1 MTVQSAANDFPFCCK
16 RFFNLLRTIFGR
28 TDIRLTGFTMLKPDK
43 GKTRMFSGFT
53 SLLSHLPQ
61 TVFLPKRFASFR
73 PLLYQRFKVNFLPLH
88 PSPGF
93 HWEMIHSIQIPIYKC
108 KPPGNQRGYGEGLDK
123 GFFTSYICGQ
133 KTAPKHSYYGFQK
146 DCT

>member
-1 MTVQSAANDFPFCCK
+1 MTVQSAANDFPFCGK

-61 TVFLPKRFASFR
+61 TVFRPKRFASFR
-73 PLLYQRFKVNFLPLH
+73 PPLYQRFKVNFLSYN
-88 PSPGF
+88 PSLGF
-93 HWEMIHSIQIPIYKC
+93 H
-108 KPPGNQRGYGEGLDK
+108 R
-123 GFFTSYICGQ
+123 
-133 KTAPKHSYYGFQK
+133 KTGCPHKTVFNKFAVALVFN
-146 DCT
+146 TLR

>member
-16 RFFNLLRTIFGR
+16 RFFNLLRTIFGH
-28 TDIRLTGFTMLKPDK
+28 TDVRLTGFAMLKTES
-43 GKTRMFSGFT
+43 GKSMDSRRKGFT
-53 SLLSHLPQ
+53 LLYLPQ
-61 TVFLPKRFASFR
+61 TVSRPKRFASFR
-73 PLLYQRFKVNFLPLH
+73 PLLYQHFKVNFLPLH

-123 GFFTSYICGQ
+123 GFFMSYICRW
-133 KTAPKHSYYGFQK
+133 KT
-146 DCT
+146 